1 MIRGIL
7 FTPFRLMAS
16 QVSHPNTGQAVGRRE
31 NSAADGGLLT
41 YTSPSSGRG
50 VPRSGGA
57 NRSGGPS
64 HGGPSRGGPN
74 PSHGGSWSA

>member
-16 QVSHPNTGQAVGRRE
+16 QVSQPNTGQAVGRRE

-41 YTSPSSGRG
+41 YTSPSSGRRG
-50 VPRSGGA
+50 GPNRSGGA
-57 NRSGGPS
+57 NRYGGPS
-64 HGGPSRGGPN
+64 HGGRGPN